1 MFSKSIIKNF
11 IFIIFMLKS
20 SIKCEATF
28 NKTACSFYSDQYST
42 ITTTKFDN
50 FNGTRIIKNFHS
62 FYELHFNCPTKLYS
76 NNLIF
81 LPLSDLLL
89 DNTLDFSQAFDS
101 LIFYKENNNAF
112 FYKIKGFN
120 NIKTNRTTID
130 PPNIN
135 IVLFEN
141 SRLDFYV
148 HNKLIDESNCKRS
161 HFGSGINFFGAFQR
175 ISFDNSMVY
184 SNKICPY
191 VFMNTLLEKVSF
203 GYISNSLL
211 IKNQLRF
218 IQINE
223 SDYFSLNNQY
233 LSTVNFDV
241 VYTKLTLEMMNEFA
255 FKYVC
260 SLIINGIL
268 DEIQTDMFSHFKFI
282 RSINLYLRDFEKF
295 FQKGTKWITFLNKG
309 VNIEW
314 DQVDKIKINLQ
325 KVSTK
330 AVFFK
335 FI

>member
-1 MFSKSIIKNF
+1 
-11 IFIIFMLKS
+11 
-20 SIKCEATF
+20 
-28 NKTACSFYSDQYST
+28 
-42 ITTTKFDN
+42 
-50 FNGTRIIKNFHS
+50 
-62 FYELHFNCPTKLYS
+62 
-76 NNLIF
+76 
-81 LPLSDLLL
+81 
-89 DNTLDFSQAFDS
+89 
-101 LIFYKENNNAF
+101 
-112 FYKIKGFN
+112 
-120 NIKTNRTTID
+120 
-130 PPNIN
+130 
-135 IVLFEN
+135 
-141 SRLDFYV
+141 
-148 HNKLIDESNCKRS
+148 
-161 HFGSGINFFGAFQR
+161 
-175 ISFDNSMVY
+175 
-184 SNKICPY
+184 
-191 VFMNTLLEKVSF
+191 MNTLLEKVSF

-268 DEIQTDMFSHFKFI
+268 DEIQTDMFYHFKFI